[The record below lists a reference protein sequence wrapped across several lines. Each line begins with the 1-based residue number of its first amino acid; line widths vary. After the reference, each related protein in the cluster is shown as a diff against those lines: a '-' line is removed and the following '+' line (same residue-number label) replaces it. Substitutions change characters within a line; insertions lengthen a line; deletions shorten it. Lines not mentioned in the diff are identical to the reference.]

1 MADAQEM
8 KRAQDTFAMLCRML
22 DGQNWKY
29 DKDDA
34 ELKIECGAVGEDLP
48 MPVTIKVRPD
58 RQIVLLLSYLPIE
71 VPDDKRLE
79 VAAAIS
85 IVNYRLINGCFEFNI
100 SNGRLYFRMTNSF
113 MDSTLSEE
121 TFRYMLFVS
130 LQTID
135 DYNDKLEALVNG
147 KVDISAFM
155 K

>member
-1 MADAQEM
+1 MDDAQKM
-8 KRAQDTFAMLCRML
+8 KHAQETYAMVCRML
-22 DGQNWKY
+22 TGQNWKY
-29 DKDDA
+29 EKNDEDLSIDCKA
-34 ELKIECGAVGEDLP
+34 IGEDLP
-48 MPVTIKVRPD
+48 MPVTIKVRPE

-71 VPDDKRLE
+71 VPDNKRLE

-85 IVNYRLINGCFEFNI
+85 IVNYRLINGCFELNI

-121 TFRYMLFVS
+121 TFRYMLYVS

-135 DYNDKLEALVNG
+135 DYNDKLEGLVKG
-147 KVDISAFM
+147 TVDISAFM

>member
-1 MADAQEM
+1 
-8 KRAQDTFAMLCRML
+8 MLCRML

-147 KVDISAFM
+147 KIDVSAFM